1 MGQTFWMTHSHKK
14 ISIYSD
20 VQSRQNW
27 FSLRETHGQFRHF
40 CISVAVDLD
49 LMTSPGSRNL
59 VITKHRWGRSDMSS
73 HMIQPWYWDGGDQH
87 WPCTP
92 PPHVKYI
99 PHGRS
104 VDIRLISP
112 VGGFDSQMGM
122 GCFSVFSLCMTQLPW
137 AEESCWLGLEP
148 DSHPFRVWFSMT
160 DLTCKVRKVLQWNKA
175 GWKIPANHSRRT

>member
-92 PPHVKYI
+92 PCQIHTTWEKCRYPFDQPCGGIWFPDGDGVFLCLQPLYD
-99 PHGRS
+99 PATMGR
-104 VDIRLISP
+104 RKL
-112 VGGFDSQMGM
+112 
-122 GCFSVFSLCMTQLPW
+122 LAWTW
-137 AEESCWLGLEP
+137 AWL
-148 DSHPFRVWFSMT
+148 SSF
-160 DLTCKVRKVLQWNKA
+160 
-175 GWKIPANHSRRT
+175 

>member
-1 MGQTFWMTHSHKK
+1 MIFTERNTWSVQTLLYISGRRFGFDDKPWLQKLGDNQAQMGQVRYVFPRDSALILGWRGPTLTLH
-14 ISIYSD
+14 
-20 VQSRQNW
+20 
-27 FSLRETHGQFRHF
+27 
-40 CISVAVDLD
+40 
-49 LMTSPGSRNL
+49 
-59 VITKHRWGRSDMSS
+59 
-73 HMIQPWYWDGGDQH
+73 
-87 WPCTP
+87 

-137 AEESCWLGLEP
+137 AKESCWLGLEP

-175 GWKIPANHSRRT
+175 G